1 MPTGVYT
8 RSEEYRKKMS
18 DSKKG
23 TVPPNRK
30 GKQHTE
36 ETKKRMSKPRTEEH
50 RKNIS
55 RGHIKHFSDR
65 KTPLNK
71 SIRELIQYS
80 NWRTQVFGRDNF
92 TCQKCGKRGSW
103 LEAHHIKRF
112 STIMEENNIKTL
124 EEAYMC
130 KELWN
135 LDNGVTLCRKCHR
148 KIKIIKINKGDLK

>member
-92 TCQKCGKRGSW
+92 TCQECGVRGTW
-103 LEAHHIKRF
+103 LEAHHIIPLHTLIEKC
-112 STIMEENNIKTL
+112 NIKIVEQAL
-124 EEAYMC
+124 QC
-130 KELWN
+130 GELWEIN
-135 LDNGVTLCRKCHR
+135 NGLTLCKKCHN
-148 KIKIIKINKGDLK
+148 KINKRNK